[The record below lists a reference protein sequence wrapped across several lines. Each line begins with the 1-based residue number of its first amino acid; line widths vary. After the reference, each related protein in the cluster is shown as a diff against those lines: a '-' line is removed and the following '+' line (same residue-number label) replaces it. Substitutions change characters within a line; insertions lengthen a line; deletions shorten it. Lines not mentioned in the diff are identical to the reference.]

1 MKMQNNKKGSSIKF
15 LAIAG
20 IAILSIAGVIG
31 FEKIQSANGQ
41 NVVVQNGN
49 TSPQVVTIQWPPA
62 GWWTNG
68 QQHTPLNTTVVIGVN
83 NTIRWVNGDQK
94 MEWITADNNDD
105 QDFGKAAPYFVS
117 VSELPHTYKVQKTIS
132 VGPEETEVFFNAPDS
147 LKNSFFTMPMK
158 YANNVL
164 APEQSFEYTFTHA
177 GTFGYHSRA
186 WERGYV
192 TVLDGGK
199 SQ

>member
-1 MKMQNNKKGSSIKF
+1 MKIQNNKKGSNTKLLI
-15 LAIAG
+15 IAG
-20 IAILSIAGVIG
+20 IAILSVVSMIS

-41 NVVVQNGN
+41 NVVGQNSN
-49 TSPQVVTIQWPPA
+49 TSPQVVTIQWPPT

-68 QQHTPLNTTVVIGVN
+68 LQHAPLHTTVVIGVN
-83 NTIRWVNGDQK
+83 NTIKWVNEDQR

-117 VSELPHTYKVQKTIS
+117 VSDLPHTYKIKKTVS

-164 APEQSFEYTFTHA
+164 APGKSFEYTFTQA

-199 SQ
+199 SP